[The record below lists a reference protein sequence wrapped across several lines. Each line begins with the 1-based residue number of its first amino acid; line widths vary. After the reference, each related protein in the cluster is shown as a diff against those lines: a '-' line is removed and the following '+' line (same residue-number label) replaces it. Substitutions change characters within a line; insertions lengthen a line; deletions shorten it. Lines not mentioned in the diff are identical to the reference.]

1 MKVWIDLDNSP
12 HVLFFVPI
20 IRALERDGMEVLV
33 TARDFSQTQELAMAQ
48 GLDFETIGEHR
59 THHHFATRVVG
70 TVRRAGQLA
79 NYVRKK
85 RPDVAI
91 SHGSRGLVLAA
102 WMLGIPSMTLYD
114 YEFISS
120 RVFNQLSSRILAPS
134 VVNPETLRQRGLDL
148 HKFTPYPGL
157 KEEVYVYDFQP
168 ERSVLTQ
175 LNLDQ
180 QRVIITVRPPAEWA
194 HYHDEK
200 SGLLFRTLVERL
212 RSEESAQVVV
222 LPRTLQQMKNLV
234 VKYGMAS
241 KPFQIVE
248 HAIDGLSLIWYSDAV
263 FSGGGTMVREAAL
276 LGADVYSIFAGKPGS
291 ADQALASSGRLKLIS
306 EVSEIHRLTFHKT
319 IRVKPAVNGNRETR
333 DFVYQQIFDF
343 ARARGYPLSKMVGE
357 NGDGKNGQYSRN
369 S

>member
-157 KEEVYVYDFQP
+157 KEEVYVYDLPHLVLRRGFQ
-168 ERSVLTQ
+168 RGRYHGSRG
-175 LNLDQ
+175 
-180 QRVIITVRPPAEWA
+180 RVVGCRRIQHFCGEAWECGPGLGLKRKAE
-194 HYHDEK
+194 
-200 SGLLFRTLVERL
+200 
-212 RSEESAQVVV
+212 
-222 LPRTLQQMKNLV
+222 
-234 VKYGMAS
+234 
-241 KPFQIVE
+241 
-248 HAIDGLSLIWYSDAV
+248 ID
-263 FSGGGTMVREAAL
+263 
-276 LGADVYSIFAGKPGS
+276 
-291 ADQALASSGRLKLIS
+291 
-306 EVSEIHRLTFHKT
+306 
-319 IRVKPAVNGNRETR
+319 
-333 DFVYQQIFDF
+333 
-343 ARARGYPLSKMVGE
+343 
-357 NGDGKNGQYSRN
+357 
-369 S
+369 